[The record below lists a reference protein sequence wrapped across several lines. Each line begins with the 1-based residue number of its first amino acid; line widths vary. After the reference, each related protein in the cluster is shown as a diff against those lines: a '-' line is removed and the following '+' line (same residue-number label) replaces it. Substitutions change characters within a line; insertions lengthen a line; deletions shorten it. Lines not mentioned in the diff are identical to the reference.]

1 MGTAIIATGDTGATG
16 ADCAMWTIT
25 NGAVARPQSLGLGYD
40 PGCWKGQGRARAGKY
55 RFAFATGGEQPHTA
69 DVSWRF
75 GWGTRSRGLEE
86 TGAALNDAT
95 SESYLQ
101 NNAYKAL
108 GLELLLP

>member
-1 MGTAIIATGDTGATG
+1 VDHYE
-16 ADCAMWTIT
+16 WS
-25 NGAVARPQSLGLGYD
+25 VARPQSLGLGYD
-40 PGCWKGQGRARAGKY
+40 RDVGKGRVERVPASTDSRLRPGASSR
-55 RFAFATGGEQPHTA
+55 TA

-75 GWGTRSRGLEE
+75 GWGTLSRGLEE

-108 GLELLLP
+108 GLELLLPFVRSGRPR